1 MFVILVIF
9 NILLSK
15 INGYNLENINFLKR
29 YDIRN
34 ELSNLLY
41 KNDLKT
47 VILNGEKTTLKK
59 EYCRLFCQINN
70 FRFKRFSYDK
80 FIHKLPFN
88 KYEKTLLYIDDF
100 LVGNGRIL
108 NHYEENILK
117 NIPKT
122 SNLIIFESDNID
134 TIPLKDLNLIRYF
147 KILEFPKITKRD
159 IIIYINDMIMFY
171 EYNSEMYM
179 LNWSEYIDIEKLSL
193 EKINILLFE
202 INEMMTKNIKFRIIH
217 NQINNLINGLL
228 FI

>member
-1 MFVILVIF
+1 MFIILIIF
-9 NILLSK
+9 NFLLSK
-15 INGYNLENINFLKR
+15 LYGYNLQNINFLKK
-29 YDIRN
+29 YDIKN
-34 ELSNLLY
+34 ELANLLY
-41 KNDLKT
+41 KNDLKA

-70 FRFKRFSYDK
+70 FRFKKFSYDR
-80 FIHKLPFN
+80 FINELPFN

-108 NHYEENILK
+108 NHYEENILM

-122 SNLIIFESDNID
+122 SNLIIFESENIE
-134 TIPLKDLNLIRYF
+134 TIPLKDLKLIRYF
-147 KILEFPKITKRD
+147 KILEFPKIIKKD
-159 IIIYINDMIMFY
+159 IITYINDMILFH

-179 LNWSEYIDIEKLSL
+179 LNWSEYINIEKLSL

-202 INEMMTKNIKFRIIH
+202 INEMMSVNIKFRIIH
-217 NQINNLINGLL
+217 NQINNMINELL

>member
-1 MFVILVIF
+1 MFIILIIF

-15 INGYNLENINFLKR
+15 IYGYNLQNINFLKK
-29 YDIRN
+29 YEIKN

-47 VILNGEKTTLKK
+47 VILNGGKTPLKK

-70 FRFKRFSYDK
+70 FRFKKFSYDK
-80 FIHKLPFN
+80 FIHELPFN

-117 NIPKT
+117 SLPKT

-147 KILEFPKITKRD
+147 KILEFPKITKKD
-159 IIIYINDMIMFY
+159 IVNYINDMILFN
-171 EYNSEMYM
+171 EYNCEMYM

-202 INEMMTKNIKFRIIH
+202 INDMIRENMKFRIIH
-217 NQINNLINGLL
+217 NKINTMINELL

>member
-1 MFVILVIF
+1 MFITLIIF
-9 NILLSK
+9 NFLLSK
-15 INGYNLENINFLKR
+15 IYGYNIQNINFLKK
-29 YDIRN
+29 YDIKN

-47 VILNGEKTTLKK
+47 IILNGEKTPLKK

-70 FRFKRFSYDK
+70 FKFKRFSYDR
-80 FIHKLPFN
+80 FIHELPFN

-122 SNLIIFESDNID
+122 SNLIIFESENIE

-147 KILEFPKITKRD
+147 KILQFPKIIKKD
-159 IIIYINDMIMFY
+159 IIIYINDMILFH

-202 INEMMTKNIKFRIIH
+202 INEMMSLNIKFRIIH
-217 NQINNLINGLL
+217 NQINDMINGLL
-228 FI
+228 SI

>member
-1 MFVILVIF
+1 MFIILIIF
-9 NILLSK
+9 NFLLSK
-15 INGYNLENINFLKR
+15 LYGYNLQNINFLKK
-29 YDIRN
+29 YNIKD

-41 KNDLKT
+41 RNDLKAI
-47 VILNGEKTTLKK
+47 ILNGEKTTLKK

-70 FRFKRFSYDK
+70 FKFKRFSYDR
-80 FIHKLPFN
+80 FINELPFN
-88 KYEKTLLYIDDF
+88 KYEKTLLYVDDF

-108 NHYEENILK
+108 NHYEENILM

-122 SNLIIFESDNID
+122 SNLIIFESENIE
-134 TIPLKDLNLIRYF
+134 TIPLKDLKLTRYF
-147 KILEFPKITKRD
+147 KILEFPKIIKKD
-159 IIIYINDMIMFY
+159 IIIYINDMILFH

-202 INEMMTKNIKFRIIH
+202 INEMMSVNIKFRIIH
-217 NQINNLINGLL
+217 NQINTMINELL